1 MSNVLKMKSAPKLNL
16 KSSDLLRD
24 DDNDINSA
32 EFVKQQIA
40 EAYQKGSVDGQQKV
54 KRELEKDYTDKL
66 YKKYEEVY
74 HIVEA
79 YDQKMTD
86 YETSFEKLIIN
97 TASILAKKILRR
109 EIETETVINES
120 VRSSIS
126 KIIGANE
133 VKIKLH
139 PSDINEL
146 NEYSKNLINSSSF
159 NKIKFEPDERIEKG
173 GCLVETEIGNVDA
186 RISTQLEELRRKLEE
201 SVSAKES

>member
-1 MSNVLKMKSAPKLNL
+1 MSNVLKMKSAPRLNL
-16 KSSDLLRD
+16 KNSDILPD
-24 DDNDINSA
+24 HDTEISSA
-32 EFVKQQIA
+32 EFVKQQIE
-40 EAYQKGSVDGQQKV
+40 EAYQKGLKEGQQKV

-74 HIVEA
+74 HIIEA

-86 YETSFEKLIIN
+86 YEVSFEKLIVN
-97 TASILAKKILRR
+97 TACIVSKKIVKR
-109 EIETETVINES
+109 EIEAQTVINENL
-120 VRSSIS
+120 RNSIS

-139 PSDINEL
+139 PTDINEL
-146 NEYSKNLINSSSF
+146 NEYSKNLINNSSF

-173 GCLVETEIGNVDA
+173 GCLIETEIGNVDA

-201 SVSAKES
+201 SITAQE

>member
-16 KSSDLLRD
+16 KSSDILPDRD
-24 DDNDINSA
+24 AEISSA
-32 EFVKQQIA
+32 EFVKQQIE
-40 EAYQKGSVDGQQKV
+40 EAYQRGSIEGQQKI

-74 HIVEA
+74 HIIEA
-79 YDQKMTD
+79 YDRKMTD
-86 YETSFEKLIIN
+86 YEVSFEKLIIN
-97 TASILAKKILRR
+97 TASIVAKKIVKR
-109 EIETETVINES
+109 EIEVQTAINDNI
-120 VRSSIS
+120 RLSIS

-139 PSDINEL
+139 PTDINEL
-146 NEYSKNLINSSSF
+146 NDYSKNLINNSSF

-173 GCLVETEIGNVDA
+173 GCLIETEIGNVDA

-201 SVSAKES
+201 SISAKES